1 MRFHM
6 LIRPLV
12 VAVLTTS
19 ALAVAA
25 CGNEADPNSEANS
38 RAAARNAALKFA
50 QCMREHGVDMPD
62 PGSGGR
68 QVFKVGPG
76 EDTTPE
82 EMETAQKA
90 CQKYQDKIK
99 PKEMSEEDQQKFREA
114 ALANARCM
122 REHGIE
128 DFPDPTFDENGG
140 AQIRIDKR
148 SGVNPES
155 PKFQEAQK
163 ACESTMPDG
172 PSTSSVTGESP

>member
-1 MRFHM
+1 M

-12 VAVLTTS
+12 AAVLTTS

-25 CGNEADPNSEANS
+25 CGGNAGAASETDS
-38 RAAARNAALKFA
+38 RAAAREAALKFA

-82 EMETAQKA
+82 EMESAQKA

-114 ALANARCM
+114 ALAHARCM
-122 REHGIE
+122 RDHGIE
-128 DFPDPTFDENGG
+128 NFPDPTFDEDGG
-140 AQIRIDKR
+140 AQIRLDKR
-148 SGVNPES
+148 SGINPES
-155 PKFQEAQK
+155 SKFQEAQK
-163 ACESTMPDG
+163 ACESKMPQG
-172 PSTSSVTGESP
+172 PSTSSVGEAP